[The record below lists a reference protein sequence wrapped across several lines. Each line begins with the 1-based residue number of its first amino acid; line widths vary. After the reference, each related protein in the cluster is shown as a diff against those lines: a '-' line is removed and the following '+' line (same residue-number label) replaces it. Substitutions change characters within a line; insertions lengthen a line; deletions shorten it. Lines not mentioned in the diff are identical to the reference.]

1 MIFISKNRFHF
12 GSKLHIM
19 TKVYYRGAVSLPLR
33 FVFSGGVHP
42 KGNKNTDDFQT
53 TRLDSFSSV
62 EILLQQHVGPPCVC
76 VVKKGDHVH
85 VGQLIGRADHPM
97 AVPIHASVS
106 GEVTD
111 VRFVIS
117 ATGDPVEAVT
127 ITSDGLYTVDP
138 SCVPPVIN
146 SREDF
151 LHMIRTSG
159 LVGLGG
165 ASFPVHIKLNP
176 PKGKEPD
183 VLLVNAA
190 ECEPYITSDFRQ
202 ICERPDEIIDG
213 ILAVLQWL
221 SIPNAI
227 IGIEDNKPLGQEV
240 LHHEISKREVASNT
254 HLPISLKSLKTLYPQ
269 GAEKMLIYSLTGRK
283 VPPGKLP
290 YDVRVLVMNVG
301 TLRFIGE
308 YLKNGIP
315 LVRKSLT
322 LDGSALNTP
331 GNVNVPIG
339 ARIPDVIAA
348 AGGTKEEP
356 SKIIMGGAM
365 MGVSLD
371 RIECGIIKANNAILV
386 FGSKEARI
394 PAESPCIHCGRCVTA
409 CPMHL
414 MPTGIDQSAR
424 RLDTEGLAAFHVLDC
439 IECGCCTY
447 SCPAKRYL
455 TQSIR
460 NGKTLLRIER
470 ARAAEAEKIRA
481 SESNQ
486 AAGKEDRA
494 V

>member
-1 MIFISKNRFHF
+1 MPFKF
-12 GSKLHIM
+12 
-19 TKVYYRGAVSLPLR
+19 A
-33 FVFSGGVHP
+33 FSGGVHP
-42 KGNKNTDDFQT
+42 KGNKNTDDFPT
-53 TRLDSFSSV
+53 TRLDNFVSV
-62 EILLQQHVGPPCVC
+62 EILLQQHVGPACVC
-76 VVKKGDHVH
+76 VVSKGDHVH

-127 ITSDGLYTVDP
+127 ITSDGRYTLDP
-138 SCVPPVIN
+138 SCVPPVITN
-146 SREDF
+146 REEF
-151 LHMIRTSG
+151 LAMIRNAG

-176 PKGKEPD
+176 PKGKEAD
-183 VLLVNAA
+183 VLLINAA
-190 ECEPYITSDFRQ
+190 ECEPYITSDYRQ
-202 ICERPDEIIDG
+202 ICEHPEEIIDG
-213 ILAVLQWL
+213 ILAVLKW
-221 SIPNAI
+221 IPIPKAI
-227 IGIEDNKPLGQEV
+227 IGVEDNKPLGQEI
-240 LHHEISKREVASNT
+240 LRHEIEKRNAERKDT
-254 HLPISLKSLKTLYPQ
+254 LPISLSSLKTLYPQ

-290 YDVRVLVMNVG
+290 FDVKTLVMNVS
-301 TLRFIGE
+301 TLRFIGK
-308 YLKNGIP
+308 YMKNGIP
-315 LVRKSLT
+315 LVRKNLT

-339 ARIPDVIAA
+339 ARITDVIAA

-371 RIECGIIKANNAILV
+371 RMECGIIKANNAILV

-394 PAESPCIHCGRCVTA
+394 PPETPCIHCGRCVSV

-414 MPTGIDQSAR
+414 LPTGIDQSTR
-424 RLDTEGLAAFHVLDC
+424 RQDTEGLAEFHVMDC

-460 NGKTLLRIER
+460 NGKALLRVER
-470 ARAAEAEKIRA
+470 ARAAEAEKIR
-481 SESNQ
+481 Q
-486 AAGKEDRA
+486 AEPVIPTGKEDRA